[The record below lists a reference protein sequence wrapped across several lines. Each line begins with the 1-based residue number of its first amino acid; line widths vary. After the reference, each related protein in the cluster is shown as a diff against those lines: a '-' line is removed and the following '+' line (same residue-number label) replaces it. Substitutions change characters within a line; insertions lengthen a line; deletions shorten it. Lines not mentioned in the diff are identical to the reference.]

1 MSRRY
6 LELTKDDRMHLAQL
20 AGEARP
26 YLDRI
31 VTELAEML
39 HDAEEVQG
47 FLGPESLTPQLRSG
61 LEAYLTAMA
70 SGGTD
75 SYLAR
80 MGESVR
86 ASAERDV
93 PFQAL
98 VVAVMAFEGV
108 IAHLF
113 AEVLTGDL
121 EHPALRSSFLKFNQ
135 LCLIAAAD
143 GYLLGKEETIRDQQ
157 STLQALSTP
166 VVEVWPGILALP
178 LVGTIDTARA
188 KQITQN
194 LLRRIRETQARVTIL
209 DITGVPLVDTRIANH
224 LIKTIRAARLLG
236 ARGILA
242 GISPEIAD
250 TLISLDVDFAGID
263 TYFSLRQALEAAI
276 NFLGLTIVQRE
287 VIR

>member
-1 MSRRY
+1 MPRRY
-6 LELTKDDRMHLAQL
+6 LELTTEDRTRLTRL
-20 AGEARP
+20 AGEAQLF
-26 YLDRI
+26 LDRI
-31 VTELAEML
+31 VAELAEML
-39 HDAEEVQG
+39 HDAEEIRSFVDSGGLAQ
-47 FLGPESLTPQLRSG
+47 QIRSG
-61 LEAYLTAMA
+61 LEAYLTAMTN
-70 SGGTD
+70 GDTD
-75 SYLAR
+75 GYLAR
-80 MGESVR
+80 LGESVR

-108 IAHLF
+108 IIRLL
-113 AEVLTGDL
+113 AEAFHDDP
-121 EHPALRSSFLKFNQ
+121 ERPEIRSSFLKFNH

-143 GYLLGKEETIRDQQ
+143 AYLLGKEETIRGQE
-157 STLQALSTP
+157 SALRALSTP

-194 LLRRIRETQARVTIL
+194 LLRRIRETQARVAIL

-224 LIKTIRAARLLG
+224 LMKTIRAARLLG
-236 ARGILA
+236 ARGIVA

-250 TLISLDVDFAGID
+250 TLIGLDVDFEGID

-276 NFLGLTIVQRE
+276 NYLGLAIVPRE
-287 VIR
+287 VVR